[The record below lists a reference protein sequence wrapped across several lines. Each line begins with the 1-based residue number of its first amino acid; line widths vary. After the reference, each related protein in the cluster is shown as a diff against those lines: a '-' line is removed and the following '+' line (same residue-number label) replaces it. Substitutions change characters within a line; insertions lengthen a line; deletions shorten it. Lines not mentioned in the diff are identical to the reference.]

1 MQFGQEIRF
10 RMLVRSRPFNA
21 GLEFIINS
29 TVYTLAHKSHSLIK
43 KMDLEDLDSNTL
55 LRYRPVQVFSVLYL
69 KGVSTSVA
77 VTVYNEKEGC
87 KSANPLSAKTYQV
100 LREQWLRSSKLQG
113 FSRMETPTP
122 DGVIVQEIMVVAL

>member
-1 MQFGQEIRF
+1 
-10 RMLVRSRPFNA
+10 MLVRSRPFNA

-69 KGVSTSVA
+69 KGISTSVA

-87 KSANPLSAKTYQV
+87 KCANPLSAKTYQV

-122 DGVIVQEIMVVAL
+122 DGVIVQEIMVVSL

>member
-1 MQFGQEIRF
+1 
-10 RMLVRSRPFNA
+10 MLVRSRPFNS
-21 GLEFIINS
+21 GLEFIVDS

-77 VTVYNEKEGC
+77 VTVYSEKGGC

-100 LREQWLRSSKLQG
+100 IREQWLRSSKLQG
-113 FSRMETPTP
+113 FSRMETSTP
-122 DGVIVQEIMVVAL
+122 DGVIVQEILVVSL

>member
-1 MQFGQEIRF
+1 
-10 RMLVRSRPFNA
+10 MLVRSRPFNA
-21 GLEFIINS
+21 GLEFIIDS
-29 TVYTLAHKSHSLIK
+29 AVYTLAHKSHSLIK

-69 KGVSTSVA
+69 KGVSASVA

-100 LREQWLRSSKLQG
+100 VREQWLRNSKLQG
-113 FSRMETPTP
+113 FSRMEIPTP

>member
-55 LRYRPVQVFSVLYL
+55 LRYKPVQVFSVLYL

-100 LREQWLRSSKLQG
+100 VREQWLRNSKLQG
-113 FSRMETPTP
+113 FSRMETPTS